1 MTLYFSN
8 PKLGRRWLTHDI
20 KHISAF
26 SRQKNQQ
33 RSYFIKF
40 LDIIIFLQNAWYQ

>member
-8 PKLGRRWLTHDI
+8 PKLGRRWLTQAI
-20 KHISAF
+20 KHISAS

-40 LDIIIFLQNAWYQ
+40 LDIIKFLQNAWYQ